1 MDDRT
6 GRLHRAVFP
15 LFAAVAGFSIGCGS
29 PVVFDDTGN
38 GARSLEFAPQST
50 KRDINLD
57 REHDA
62 NDKHAYTL
70 FVVLKGYRLAGPG
83 KCGSAPDC
91 GHLFLHIDGTS
102 CGNPNDV
109 STDERLHA
117 RFGRCPSVA
126 GRHVITI
133 TLRDDSERLLAS
145 TQLEV
150 VVTSTR
156 SATTGR

>member
-1 MDDRT
+1 MRHRT

-15 LFAAVAGFSIGCGS
+15 LFAAIASLSAGCGS
-29 PVVFDDTGN
+29 PVVFDDTGEA
-38 GARSLEFAPQST
+38 ARSLEFAPQSA
-50 KRDINLD
+50 KRDIDLD
-57 REHDA
+57 REHDVD
-62 NDKHAYTL
+62 DKHAYTL
-70 FVVLKGYRLAGPG
+70 FVVLKGYRLAAPG

-126 GRHVITI
+126 GRHVIVI
-133 TLRDDSERLLAS
+133 RLRDDSERLLAS

-150 VVTSTR
+150 VVRST
-156 SATTGR
+156 G